1 MPGPT
6 STTTPAPSWPKI
18 TGNRPSGSPPERVN
32 SSVWQTPDALI
43 STTPSPDFGPSR
55 SPSSIPRFLPASK
68 QTAAFVFTLVPL
80 EIRGRSLEHR
90 RGHSPCCAGHRAKL
104 EFVRPQL
111 GAVLTCKN
119 PDVPGMNPIGNDIG
133 RSDDNQFTGAEY
145 AARTPSAWSLAEP
158 MNCQCYGANHAR
170 GSNRIVGLD
179 MSANR
184 LKTTM
189 GSSRPTNSSLHRRRL
204 RFVYLA
210 MVAETSASLAKSPR
224 SASRSPA
231 SMSANCHASRAT

>member
-43 STTPSPDFGPSR
+43 STSTSPNFGPSR
-55 SPSSIPRFLPASK
+55 STSSISRFLPASK

-80 EIRGRSLEHR
+80 EIRGRSLEHG
-90 RGHSPCCAGHRAKL
+90 RGRSPCCAGHRAKL

-111 GAVLTCKN
+111 GTVLNRKN
-119 PDVPGMNPIGNDIG
+119 LDVVGMNAIGNDIG
-133 RSDDNQFTGAEY
+133 RSDDNQFTGAAH
-145 AARTPSAWSLAEP
+145 AARAPSARSLAEP
-158 MNCQCYGANHAR
+158 MNRHCYGANHTR
-170 GSNRIVGLD
+170 VSKRIVGFD

-189 GSSRPTNSSLHRRRL
+189 GSSCPTNSSLHRRRL

-210 MVAETSASLAKSPR
+210 MVAETS
-224 SASRSPA
+224 
-231 SMSANCHASRAT
+231 